1 MPHFLYYEVSSLT
14 WSNAAWN
21 TMMVDTA
28 SCKSMDG
35 SFGIIIQF
43 RESKS
48 VSRVSAY
55 SNKDKTLPLPWW
67 VQSNVINVPSGSWLI
82 TIGNGVIL
90 RAQWW
95 SLLADWAFGS
105 GYNLIRLGEWKS
117 LLLSPCTSFIPATIA
132 TSFMSLLDK
141 DKGGWR
147 KRLTG
152 LYRIGHPIYLV
163 VKIPVVG
170 IHMGHKCLY
179 GFAYSKR
186 STYILLPQ
194 ISLSRIFN
202 RVPPKS
208 LIIQINYWPKSMNQ
222 YIIAHL
228 DIYSSKQSAQSGTP
242 PKDTLTGKIFLPHCP
257 LEMSQRGAVV
267 L

>member
-1 MPHFLYYEVSSLT
+1 MWLSWRTGPWQWRPRDSEPNPREHIGQDTEMGKNSLT
-14 WSNAAWN
+14 TQYELLPQWSGQICNQ
-21 TMMVDTA
+21 
-28 SCKSMDG
+28 G
-35 SFGIIIQF
+35 FGLYQQ
-43 RESKS
+43 R
-48 VSRVSAY
+48 
-55 SNKDKTLPLPWW
+55 
-67 VQSNVINVPSGSWLI
+67 QC
-82 TIGNGVIL
+82 IL
-90 RAQWW
+90 
-95 SLLADWAFGS
+95 
-105 GYNLIRLGEWKS
+105 N
-117 LLLSPCTSFIPATIA
+117 
-132 TSFMSLLDK
+132 
-141 DKGGWR
+141 KGGWR

-186 STYILLPQ
+186 STYIPLPQ